1 MKIIPFDRVKER
13 VFEWK
18 TPSNTTIRVLSKPDF
33 YEKNVFLKIPFG
45 AIHQQVLL
53 QDETRKTFPKGIAHF
68 LEHMIF
74 ENTEK
79 DVSREFALLGASV
92 NAYTSPNETV
102 YYFSTTDDIIKPL
115 MLLLETVFQATFA
128 EEHVQ
133 KERKIISSEIQMY
146 QDDLEQSLYYEVMK
160 HLYSNHPIRDDIA
173 GTKASI
179 EQIDSSMLETYYQL
193 HYHPSM
199 CSIIISGDVDVDK
212 IQSALS
218 STLLGT
224 VYNSPELKQ
233 SLYFGVRMKKE
244 TTPFIQKTKD
254 VNSALWMKGYRIPM
268 RLFEGRNI
276 AEDELRLILYLDH
289 FFAKGSDFHE
299 QLLKKQLINNSF
311 DFSVTIEDNYAHI
324 LFFTETKN
332 PLATSKAITGYL
344 TSIEPNMISKRQLD
358 RQIRKLQGEF
368 VQIFNSPKDGAAL
381 ILDYEDKG
389 IHLESLLAWIESL
402 GRNDLAI
409 SKKWL
414 EEAKTAEVV
423 YVSKNMV

>member
-1 MKIIPFDRVKER
+1 
-13 VFEWK
+13 
-18 TPSNTTIRVLSKPDF
+18 
-33 YEKNVFLKIPFG
+33 
-45 AIHQQVLL
+45 
-53 QDETRKTFPKGIAHF
+53 
-68 LEHMIF
+68 
-74 ENTEK
+74 
-79 DVSREFALLGASV
+79 
-92 NAYTSPNETV
+92 
-102 YYFSTTDDIIKPL
+102 
-115 MLLLETVFQATFA
+115 
-128 EEHVQ
+128 
-133 KERKIISSEIQMY
+133 
-146 QDDLEQSLYYEVMK
+146 
-160 HLYSNHPIRDDIA
+160 
-173 GTKASI
+173 
-179 EQIDSSMLETYYQL
+179 
-193 HYHPSM
+193 M